1 MIYDQKSKISSMQLK
16 TISDS
21 SAKQRAG
28 RAGRTNTVFCFRLY
42 SEEEK
47 RKMKSNK
54 TPEIQ
59 NMALDT
65 VVLRLKSLKID
76 DVLSFPYLS
85 PPDPDGLKISLQNM
99 KLIGCLDDRG
109 NITDV
114 GRLLV
119 KIPI

>member
-1 MIYDQKSKISSMQLK
+1 
-16 TISDS
+16 
-21 SAKQRAG
+21 
-28 RAGRTNTVFCFRLY
+28 
-42 SEEEK
+42 
-47 RKMKSNK
+47 MKSNK